1 MNLPPT
7 CRSVNDTGRE
17 LLADRSE
24 QSPSDSSQEIRNVPP
39 EFSELRNT
47 VTDLSALVKQIGRSR
62 DTARMS
68 QVRELLE
75 EVKRDIHGMLAEK
88 SIEDDV

>member
-1 MNLPPT
+1 M
-7 CRSVNDTGRE
+7 
-17 LLADRSE
+17 
-24 QSPSDSSQEIRNVPP
+24 
-39 EFSELRNT
+39 
-47 VTDLSALVKQIGRSR
+47 QIGRSR

-75 EVKRDIHGMLAEK
+75 QVKRDIHGMLAEK